1 MFMAQNVQVK
11 ALTWL
16 DNRNE
21 FKWKDFKGQLAEPRV
36 FRTLHRDLSVLGGS
50 ARHP

>member
-21 FKWKDFKGQLAEPRV
+21 FKWKDFKGQLAENLYYDNHMEKFV
-36 FRTLHRDLSVLGGS
+36 SY
-50 ARHP
+50 

>member
-11 ALTWL
+11 ALIWL

-21 FKWKDFKGQLAEPRV
+21 FKWKDFKGQLAENLYYDNHMEKFV
-36 FRTLHRDLSVLGGS
+36 SY
-50 ARHP
+50 